1 MQAALPIYSMVRSV
15 PAPQQ
20 RFAALDHY
28 LSLAAEDS
36 LSGPAGRI
44 RRKSRRFKRAKKGGK
59 RERQVAIAYRLATM
73 AAKKKGKKLD
83 RRKGLKAAKEAAE
96 KSKSTQGAVRRGLI
110 AAGLSAQDARVY
122 ATIGIAMARKG
133 GNPKATQALIDK
145 LTKKRAARKA
155 AATPT
160 RKRRIVLPTKTDR
173 PTQQTYVE
181 DDMTGEFEPSE
192 QSEGV
197 EEDEDTGDMLLD
209 DDSEFAD
216 EDAALAGFGLPSLDS
231 IKPYF
236 PWVALVAGVTIIV
249 LANKKKDRK

>member
-1 MQAALPIYSMVRSV
+1 MQATLPIYSMVRSA

-36 LSGPAGRI
+36 LSGPAGRG
-44 RRKSRRFKRAKKGGK
+44 RRKKSRRFKRAKKGGK
-59 RERQVAIAYRLATM
+59 RERQVAITYRLATM

-83 RRKGLKAAKEAAE
+83 RQKGLKVAKEAAE
-96 KSKSTQGAVRRGLI
+96 KSKSIQGAVRQGLI

-133 GNPKATQALIDK
+133 GNKKAVQALIDK

-160 RKRRIVLPTKTDR
+160 RKG
-173 PTQQTYVE
+173 E
-181 DDMTGEFEPSE
+181 DDMTEEFEPSE